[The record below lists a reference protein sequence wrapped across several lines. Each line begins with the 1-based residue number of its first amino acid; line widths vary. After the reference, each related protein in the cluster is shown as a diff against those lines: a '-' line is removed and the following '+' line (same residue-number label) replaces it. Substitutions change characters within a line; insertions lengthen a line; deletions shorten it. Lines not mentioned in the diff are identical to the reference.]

1 MLIGTQV
8 SIGPLVPDDFGPLFL
23 WANDV
28 AAARLDFTYRPVDLV
43 SHQKWWENIGGDTS
57 RVVFAIRTLN
67 QPTIVGYV
75 QISNINA
82 VHRSA
87 DLGIRIG
94 AEANRSK
101 GYGKEALRLAL
112 MHCWNHLNL
121 NRVQLLVFKHNA
133 RAIKAYHANGFRR
146 EGRLRKAAFIEGEW
160 IDLIV
165 MAILRPRASCTAAA
179 CRRIRGPAPSQPLP
193 QSSATRKS
201 ASSYRVNCST
211 NAAQPSSP
219 GSLEVIR

>member
-28 AAARLDFTYRPVDLV
+28 AAARLDLGYRPVDLV

-57 RVVFAIRTLN
+57 KVVFAIRTLN

-94 AEANRSK
+94 AEANRNK

-121 NRVQLLVFKHNA
+121 NRVQLLVFKHNS
-133 RAIKAYHANGFRR
+133 RAINAYQANGFRR

-165 MAILRPRASCTAAA
+165 MAILRPRASSAAA
-179 CRRIRGPAPSQPLP
+179 ARRRIRGPDPSRPLP
-193 QSSATRKS
+193 QSSATRMSKTN
-201 ASSYRVNCST
+201 YRVGCST
-211 NAAQPSSP
+211 NAAQPISP
-219 GSLEVIR
+219 GSAQVIR